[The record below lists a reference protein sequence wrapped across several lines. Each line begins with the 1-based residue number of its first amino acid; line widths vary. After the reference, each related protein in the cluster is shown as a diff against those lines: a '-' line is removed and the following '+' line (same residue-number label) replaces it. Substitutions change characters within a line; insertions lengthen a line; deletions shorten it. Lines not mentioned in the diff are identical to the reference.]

1 MTEKHLL
8 ATPRL
13 NDGRSSWRRSPL
25 THVVR
30 VYTHY
35 VQCLFREENPLDIK
49 FSDDPEQTDI
59 IIKAAHTINA
69 DVINRTPVVLIHR
82 SGFSF
87 PSQGIGGDHAGTDFR
102 TQRVTREALLVG
114 GVFFTI
120 IAEQDEWATDIAWW
134 IVENIWLLKTV
145 EGGSLYQGSLNFT
158 ISPPSTPQGIVQG
171 DMEQLVAVQVSFPIK
186 IMRSSSVEPLNLPRL
201 KKIEAALKDAS
212 TEDTLLEVETY
223 NHGT

>member
-1 MTEKHLL
+1 MEKTLL
-8 ATPRL
+8 ATPKL
-13 NDGRSSWRRSPL
+13 DDGRSSWRRSPL

-35 VQCLFREENPLDIK
+35 IQCLFKEDNPLDIK

-59 IIKAAHTINA
+59 IIKAAHRINA
-69 DVINRTPVVLIHR
+69 SVVNKTPVVLIHR

-87 PSQGIGGDHAGTDFR
+87 PSQGIGGDHRSTDLR
-102 TQRVTREALLVG
+102 TQRTTREALLTG
-114 GVFFTI
+114 GVFFTVV
-120 IAEQDEWATDIAWW
+120 AEQDEWATDIAWW

-145 EGGSLYQGSLNFT
+145 EGGSLYQGSMDFQ
-158 ISPPSTPQGIVQG
+158 ISPPSSPQGIVEG
-171 DMEQLVAVQVSFPIK
+171 DMEQLVAVQVSFPVRI
-186 IMRSSSVEPLNLPRL
+186 IRSSSVEPLNLPRL
-201 KKIEAALKDAS
+201 KKINAALKDAA